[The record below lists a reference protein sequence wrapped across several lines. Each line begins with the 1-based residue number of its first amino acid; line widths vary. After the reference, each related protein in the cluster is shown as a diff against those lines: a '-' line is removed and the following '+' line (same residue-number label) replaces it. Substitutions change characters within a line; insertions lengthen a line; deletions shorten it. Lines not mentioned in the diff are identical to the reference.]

1 MELDVSGLQVTYAGV
16 IRALR
21 DIDLRVGTGEI
32 VAVLG
37 SNGAGKTTLLR
48 AVTGSLKRHRA
59 KVDKGQITFGGRSL
73 VDAHPADVV
82 NRGVVLVPEG
92 RRVFGRLSVEE
103 NLKAGAITVRS
114 RATRAERREKVY
126 GMFPR
131 LAERSGQRA
140 ALLSGGEQQML
151 AIGRALMSGPR
162 LLLLDEPSLGLAPQ
176 IVTHIGEVLK
186 QINQEGTSVMLVEQ
200 NAAMALGVAD
210 NGYVLELGRVELSG
224 PAAELAASDDIAS
237 LYLGRGHTGGTDH
250 DDTPARPDRP
260 GGPGGPG
267 DGAGGAASPTGTA
280 GGAAPRPTLSRWT
293 PPARG
298 RFGLLGAGAA
308 TGTGRP

>member
-21 DIDLRVGTGEI
+21 GVDLRVGADEI

-59 KVDKGQITFGGRSL
+59 KVDKGQVTFGGRPL
-73 VDAHPADVV
+73 VGVDPVDVV

-103 NLKAGAITVRS
+103 NLRAGAISVRD
-114 RATRAERREKVY
+114 RAARAEARNKVY
-126 GMFPR
+126 AMFPR
-131 LAERSGQRA
+131 LAERRGQRA

-151 AIGRALMSGPR
+151 AIGRALMSSPR

-176 IVTHIGEVLK
+176 IVAHIGEVLK
-186 QINQEGTSVMLVEQ
+186 EINRAGTSVMLVEQ

-210 NGYVLELGRVELSG
+210 RGYVLELGRVELSG
-224 PAAELAASDDIAS
+224 PAAQLAASDSIAS
-237 LYLGRGHTGGTDH
+237 LYLGRGPGDGVSRRGAG
-250 DDTPARPDRP
+250 DTPGGSDGLDGPG
-260 GGPGGPG
+260 GGPGGL
-267 DGAGGAASPTGTA
+267 GGGRGGSASPVP
-280 GGAAPRPTLSRWT
+280 AATLSRWV
-293 PPARG
+293 PPEKG
-298 RFGLLGAGAA
+298 RFGLLGGAGAA
-308 TGTGRP
+308 TGGR